1 MILARLIAPRHNRT
15 GDMMTLAARHLTME
29 ELEEGLKEIARSPK
43 DEGVLELIV
52 RRPAVN
58 AREVLTVGELDVNV
72 GLVGDTWAKRSS
84 ARTPDGSPH
93 PDMQLNI
100 MNARTVALIATMK
113 ERWPLSGDQLF
124 IDLDLTPENLPAYT
138 RLAIGTAVIE
148 VTPEPHLG
156 CGKFVERFGV
166 AAMKFVNSPTGRRY
180 NLRGINAKVVQ
191 SGTIRVGDVARKL
204 LVAEGTGAIQ
214 A

>member
-1 MILARLIAPRHNRT
+1 
-15 GDMMTLAARHLTME
+15 MTMAARHLTMK
-29 ELEEGLKEIARSPK
+29 ELEDGLEAIARSPK

-58 AREVLTVGELDVNV
+58 AREVLAVGELDVDA
-72 GLVGDTWAKRSS
+72 GLVGDTWGRRSS
-84 ARTPDGSPH
+84 ARTPDRAPH

-100 MNARTVALIATMK
+100 MNARTASLVATVK
-113 ERWPLSGDQLF
+113 ERWPLAGDQLF
-124 IDLDLTPENLPAYT
+124 IDLDLTAANLPPLT
-138 RLAIGTAVIE
+138 RLALGTAVIE

-156 CGKFVERFGV
+156 CAKFVQRFGV
-166 AAMKFVNSPTGRRY
+166 DAMKFVNSPIGRKY

-204 LVAEGTGAIQ
+204 PARA
-214 A
+214 